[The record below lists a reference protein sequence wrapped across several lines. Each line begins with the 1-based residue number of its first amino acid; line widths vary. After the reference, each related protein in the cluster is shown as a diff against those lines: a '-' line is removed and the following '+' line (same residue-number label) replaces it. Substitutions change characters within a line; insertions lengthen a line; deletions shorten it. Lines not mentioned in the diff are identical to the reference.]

1 MKSVI
6 MIQART
12 TSTRLPG
19 KVLSD
24 LAGRPML
31 AQQLR
36 RVKRCAAADEIVV
49 LTTTNAADEPIVAL
63 AEGEGVRWF
72 RGSEHDVLSRYVCGA
87 RECGADVIVRMTADC
102 PLIDP
107 AVTDRVIRDLIGHS
121 DECDYASNV
130 IRRTYPRG
138 LDVEAMFRDT
148 LERLDR
154 LVHSAAGREHVT
166 VFLLRERPNLFLSR
180 SLEDTEDNADLRW
193 TVDVPDDLAMM
204 RIIYEELVLDQQW
217 RPYRE
222 VLRYVREHP
231 RLGAMNAHVVQASL

>member
-1 MKSVI
+1 
-6 MIQART
+6 
-12 TSTRLPG
+12 
-19 KVLSD
+19 
-24 LAGRPML
+24 
-31 AQQLR
+31 
-36 RVKRCAAADEIVV
+36 
-49 LTTTNAADEPIVAL
+49 
-63 AEGEGVRWF
+63 
-72 RGSEHDVLSRYVCGA
+72 
-87 RECGADVIVRMTADC
+87 MTADC

-107 AVTDRVIRDLIGHS
+107 DMTDRVIRDLIGHS

-166 VFLLRERPNLFLSR
+166 VFILRERPNLFLSR

-204 RIIYEELVLDQQW
+204 RIIYEELALDQQW
-217 RPYRE
+217 HPYRE

-231 RLGAMNAHVVQASL
+231 RLAAMNVHVAQASL